1 MAPSTR
7 PAVLELRGIHK
18 VYGQGEGE
26 VRAVDG
32 VDLLVQTGEFV
43 AVMGA
48 SGSGKS
54 TMMNILGCLDVPT
67 EGTYRLDGTD
77 VSTLSE
83 TQLSAVRNRSIGFIF
98 QSFNLI
104 PSMTA
109 RANVELPMLY
119 AGVGA
124 GERRDRAQAALEL
137 VGLAPRAGHRPNQL
151 SGGQQQRVAVA
162 RSLVNAPALIL
173 ADEPTGNLD
182 SRSSEEVLDVF
193 ERLGGMGRTIVL
205 ITHEPDVAA
214 RTRRVVRMR
223 DGRIVSD
230 GPSTPTTGGFGVPAE
245 DVA

>member
-137 VGLAPRAGHRPNQL
+137 VGLAPRTGHRPNQL